1 MRTCTVLAYA
11 DGRGRARYIVL
22 RGRMIG
28 SYFDSAGAQ
37 IIGEYN
43 TSAPGRADYRSM
55 TRAFATDDAPPVSWQ
70 A

>member
-1 MRTCTVLAYA
+1 
-11 DGRGRARYIVL
+11 
-22 RGRMIG
+22 MIG